1 MTILGVL
8 LLLTIVGL
16 GDGVG
21 GGRQLVELAGVVGVP
36 DVGGVLVDAGAALV
50 DRNHAADAE
59 PEKFAVMRLYYL
71 RPERGAVM

>member
-1 MTILGVL
+1 MDYPI
-8 LLLTIVGL
+8 LTIVGL

-36 DVGGVLVDAGAALV
+36 DVGGVLVDARAALV

-59 PEKFAVMRLYYL
+59 SVKFANALFRLTFY
-71 RPERGAVM
+71 MDFI